1 MANGGT
7 NEAVA
12 FCRLCKLIELVRSPP
27 RYVEKQ
33 CTGNSLFN
41 PTKLF
46 CDYPESVLPLC
57 VEMMKEFEEET
68 GEADKEKKDAE
79 GQIGERARGQ
89 GSCCCFP
96 GGTVPSGFKA
106 RSAS

>member
-1 MANGGT
+1 M
-7 NEAVA
+7 
-12 FCRLCKLIELVRSPP
+12 
-27 RYVEKQ
+27 EKQ

-79 GQIGERARGQ
+79 GERPRPNRS
-89 GSCCCFP
+89 GS
-96 GGTVPSGFKA
+96 GSQSGLHP
-106 RSAS
+106 